1 MADTRAVLAGLMHDE
16 EAHLGVPAREGAGG
30 QLREGQ
36 AEQLLVDGERRGDD
50 VVQREVLAHRLGVD
64 AVLQLEDALRVEG
77 SVPRLDAAG
86 GAAVATASDLTT
98 PVQVRHLGGTQRRH
112 VLVGAGLREIAHL
125 THEGHYRLG
134 RARHARLDGLVC
146 PAAVAEQRR
155 RLLAQPYAR
164 GHQLEVVAV
173 RGLARLVRGRGWG

>member
-1 MADTRAVLAGLMHDE
+1 MHDE

-77 SVPRLDAAG
+77 SVPRLA
-86 GAAVATASDLTT
+86 
-98 PVQVRHLGGTQRRH
+98 LG
-112 VLVGAGLREIAHL
+112 VG
-125 THEGHYRLG
+125 
-134 RARHARLDGLVC
+134 
-146 PAAVAEQRR
+146 
-155 RLLAQPYAR
+155 
-164 GHQLEVVAV
+164 
-173 RGLARLVRGRGWG
+173 